1 MLRLPVFFSFL
12 VWFAETPNM
21 KSKLTMIPEPLEKG
35 LAEQLGV
42 VEIGWERKHLGDFF
56 FQSEYGWD
64 LLAARFHLG
73 LRPRPKHPR

>member
-1 MLRLPVFFSFL
+1 
-12 VWFAETPNM
+12 
-21 KSKLTMIPEPLEKG
+21 MIPEPLEKG

-42 VEIGWERKHLGDFF
+42 VEIGWERKHFGDFFFFF